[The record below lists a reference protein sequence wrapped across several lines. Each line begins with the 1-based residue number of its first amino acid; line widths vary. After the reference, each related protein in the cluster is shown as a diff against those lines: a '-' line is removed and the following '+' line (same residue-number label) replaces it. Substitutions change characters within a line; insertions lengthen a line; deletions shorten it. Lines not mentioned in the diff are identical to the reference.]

1 MIFEITGKWDNEFK
15 NDAVLFLAQSIE
27 KLLNPKTDHVNR
39 LPVLNAYSLL
49 YEYIKT
55 FDLVEKELIDK
66 QHLDFISE
74 EMWETLE
81 HDAIVNT
88 IVTKNEMDSIKQ
100 KFNGAPFEEKKTII
114 YYLANKLYKFNEKAK
129 EYLLENV
136 KNEKNKTEIY
146 TALKSYLAYLI
157 GGGYSE
163 DFIYHFCKKIF
174 HNKEVVSLETVNK
187 FLDRFDFTNQN
198 YIVILPVNLEIKQF
212 KEILEKRLDLSFTF
226 NRYQRKN
233 FKYDEDKYTLVSISV
248 SALDLDCASVN
259 AMKQLSLFTRYYK
272 FFSQNTVPFFGKS
285 CIVINSDS
293 HERNIIKIK
302 KNGLVS
308 LSEDGSTSKTQMG
321 ELAESV
327 ITTLLSM
334 DDDKVFSVIDK
345 AIINY
350 NNAYENKDLKSSYL
364 NFWSVLESFCE
375 RKDSS
380 KISQIEQNILPILT
394 KDYISMI
401 FKDLLKDIENN
412 VSEDILNNFFTKI
425 FSKSKLSNLEFISF
439 ILLDEY
445 KENRS
450 EFNSLLENYPFI
462 RYKIFNINKKYKN
475 LGLIKKDIDRF
486 ESRIKWH
493 LRRLYRARN
502 SIIHSG
508 ERPQHL
514 QYLSKH
520 LMEYTSQFLDEII
533 FNLTI
538 RKDINNVESL
548 FLDMELYNKN
558 LKTYLSNNSDKI
570 ITSEAIIFL
579 LSYKESSD
587 AD

>member
-259 AMKQLSLFTRYYK
+259 AMKQL
-272 FFSQNTVPFFGKS
+272 
-285 CIVINSDS
+285 
-293 HERNIIKIK
+293 
-302 KNGLVS
+302 
-308 LSEDGSTSKTQMG
+308 
-321 ELAESV
+321 
-327 ITTLLSM
+327 
-334 DDDKVFSVIDK
+334 
-345 AIINY
+345 
-350 NNAYENKDLKSSYL
+350 
-364 NFWSVLESFCE
+364 
-375 RKDSS
+375 
-380 KISQIEQNILPILT
+380 
-394 KDYISMI
+394 
-401 FKDLLKDIENN
+401 
-412 VSEDILNNFFTKI
+412 
-425 FSKSKLSNLEFISF
+425 
-439 ILLDEY
+439 
-445 KENRS
+445 
-450 EFNSLLENYPFI
+450 
-462 RYKIFNINKKYKN
+462 
-475 LGLIKKDIDRF
+475 
-486 ESRIKWH
+486 
-493 LRRLYRARN
+493 
-502 SIIHSG
+502 
-508 ERPQHL
+508 
-514 QYLSKH
+514 
-520 LMEYTSQFLDEII
+520 
-533 FNLTI
+533 
-538 RKDINNVESL
+538 
-548 FLDMELYNKN
+548 
-558 LKTYLSNNSDKI
+558 
-570 ITSEAIIFL
+570 
-579 LSYKESSD
+579 
-587 AD
+587 